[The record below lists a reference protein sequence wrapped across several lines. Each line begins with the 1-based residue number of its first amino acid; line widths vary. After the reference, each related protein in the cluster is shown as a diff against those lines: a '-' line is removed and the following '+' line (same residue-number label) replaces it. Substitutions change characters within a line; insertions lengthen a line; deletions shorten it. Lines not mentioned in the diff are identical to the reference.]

1 MRIIAMSD
9 ITGPAWI
16 VSAHR
21 AYPVGAAFLGHELE
35 IQVHPASRRQGVG
48 TMLLEAAVAEARR
61 LGKRSMRCP
70 PVPVGSAGDHF
81 LAARGLRPALLLTYT
96 RLDLRPAPPRP
107 APVPGYRLVG
117 WEGLVPD
124 DLAVSFAASRRAM
137 DDMPTGETDAE
148 PETWDVERVRQVTAV
163 VTERG
168 DRLETMAA
176 VHEATGEIVAFT
188 ELVVPG
194 AGTGDGQHYG
204 TGVLP
209 EHRGRGLARWMKA
222 GQIARIRQRHPGVD
236 GLLADTADGNA
247 PMRRINDSLG
257 YRPTHRAVLYQWDA
271 DPHPADTAVLER

>member
-9 ITGPAWI
+9 ISGPAWI

-21 AYPVGAAFLGHELE
+21 AYPVGAAYLGHELE

-48 TMLLEAAVAEARR
+48 TMLLDAAVAEARR
-61 LGKRSMRCP
+61 LGKRSMQCP
-70 PVPVGSAGDHF
+70 PVQVGSAGDHF
-81 LAARGLRPALLLTYT
+81 LAARGLRPALRLTYT
-96 RLDLRPAPPRP
+96 RLDLRPAPPHP
-107 APVPGYRLVG
+107 APAPGYRLVA
-117 WEGLVPD
+117 WEGLVPE

-137 DDMPTGETDAE
+137 DDMPMGETDAE
-148 PETWDVERVRQVTAV
+148 PEVWDVERVRQVTAV

-209 EHRGRGLARWMKA
+209 EHRGHGLARWMKA
-222 GQIARIRQRHPGVD
+222 AQIARIQHRHPQLS
-236 GLLADTADGNA
+236 GLLADTADDNA
-247 PMRRINDSLG
+247 PMRRINDGLG

-271 DPHPADTAVLER
+271 GAHPADTAVLER